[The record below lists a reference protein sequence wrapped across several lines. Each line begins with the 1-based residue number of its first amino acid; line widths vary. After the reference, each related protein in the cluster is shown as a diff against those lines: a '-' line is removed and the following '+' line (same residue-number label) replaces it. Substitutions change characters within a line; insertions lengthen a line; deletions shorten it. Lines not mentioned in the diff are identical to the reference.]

1 MRRNSSSNRL
11 FALEQSLQ
19 SRCQPDTPP
28 ASSDPNVDQG
38 QDPKTV
44 KAMAFDY
51 NEAIELTYTGN
62 YATGNYANAQSADDY
77 ATAQSVEDTDSW
89 AMALGNAAEAYEVES
104 FETASPVSDPD
115 PLPPAPA
122 PPAPVQATI
131 VPDYAPQP
139 HKSAQP
145 EAAATSPTASSAYVQ
160 AASNDEDLW
169 SADAAAFAADIQSIL
184 KGEKTYDP
192 TQQQVI
198 ETTATPVPPD
208 PAPAPP
214 PAPPPPPD
222 AAPATPPTQS
232 HAIFDQIAK
241 NMAYATA
248 YDLGDLSMAQ
258 RFDAFDR
265 MLGYE
270 QSDDRAAPQAWQPE
284 LESQSFGGLE
294 EDLAT
299 VVPLHADLAN
309 SAGYKTLL
317 NQLIAKVPLQKPSA
331 AAPTPTGKKAAPARA
346 PKGRA
351 APAPAPAPPSAKA
364 IVSIEL
370 EGAKSAEFCLDGN
383 LDLYIVAFRNT
394 LNDGK
399 WQLLPEVNYAK
410 LAKPEKLSYSAILT
424 AIYDSQ
430 KWTTIGKEQQSN
442 FVDLV
447 AVIAEAA
454 RFELIYRLIDR
465 VIQAHLSGTRLEVP
479 YQKLGPIVNNWS
491 KLREKQENRPYIEL
505 SAIKNSE
512 NLAVIA
518 PTDTD
523 KAYIGDLLTYIDEA
537 LG

>member
-1 MRRNSSSNRL
+1 
-11 FALEQSLQ
+11 
-19 SRCQPDTPP
+19 
-28 ASSDPNVDQG
+28 
-38 QDPKTV
+38 
-44 KAMAFDY
+44 MAFDY
-51 NEAIELTYTGN
+51 DEAIELTYTGN
-62 YATGNYANAQSADDY
+62 YATGNYATAQSADDY
-77 ATAQSVEDTDSW
+77 ATAQSVEDTDAW

-104 FETASPVSDPD
+104 FETATPIPDPT
-115 PLPPAPA
+115 PLPPASTPI
-122 PPAPVQATI
+122 QATI
-131 VPDYAPQP
+131 VPDHAPQP

-145 EAAATSPTASSAYVQ
+145 ETAATSPPASSAYAQ
-160 AASNDEDLW
+160 AASDDEDLW

-208 PAPAPP
+208 PSSGQPPAQP
-214 PAPPPPPD
+214 PAPPTPPD

-241 NMAYATA
+241 NMTYANA

-270 QSDDRAAPQAWQPE
+270 QPTDMAATQAWQPE

-309 SAGYKTLL
+309 SEGYKTLL
-317 NQLIAKVPLQKPSA
+317 NQLIAKVPLQKPPA
-331 AAPTPTGKKAAPARA
+331 AAPAPTGKKAAPARA
-346 PKGRA
+346 PKGRV

-430 KWTTIGKEQQSN
+430 KWTTIGREQQSN
-442 FVDLV
+442 FVALV

-465 VIQAHLSGTRLEVP
+465 VIQAQLSGTRLEVP

-523 KAYIGDLLTYIDEA
+523 KAYIGDLLIYIDEA